1 MRKIIVI
8 HLLFISTLLSAQN
21 PNNPIE
27 VKEYKLKNGLTVML
41 TENHDVP
48 KICGMVA
55 VKAGAKNDP
64 KEATGIAH
72 YLEHMLFKGT
82 ETMGT
87 VDYLKEKP
95 FLDEI
100 NNLYDSLG
108 KTKDE
113 EDRRKIQMQINEVSK
128 KAGEFAIANEM
139 DQLLAQIGATEVNAF
154 TTEDFTVYQNTF
166 PSNQIERWLEL
177 YSHRFEKP
185 VFRLFQSELE
195 TAYEE
200 KNRSMDD
207 FYLQVGEEIL
217 KSIYK
222 KHPYGQQTILGSVE
236 HLKNPS
242 LKKMYAFYD
251 TYYVANNM
259 VLALSGDFD
268 TETIMPL
275 IEAKFGK
282 WRSGEI
288 PEFPKYDEE
297 KFLNREFVERNLTPV
312 KVGAMVFRTPENGHP
327 DEIKFDM
334 ALQILSNYEK
344 TGFLNKISDEGK
356 IMGTLLMSM
365 PYNDL
370 GATIVVFIPKIAGQK
385 LETAEAIVKEQL
397 EKLKDGEF
405 SDEYFNAI
413 KLNKQ
418 KKIDLLWENNRNRVH
433 EMLKSFTQ
441 NKKWDDYFEKY
452 LNVKHITKQDIIEV
466 SKKYFGNNYLCFY
479 SRMGSPKKEKLIK
492 PGYYP
497 IVTKN
502 EVKSEF
508 REQFEKIKA
517 TKLTPQYVNFEQ
529 DIVTQK
535 VNDHFIVN
543 QAKNPFNSV
552 FGLTI
557 KYGVGKYKIPELQLT
572 DEYLSLLGTKDKSVS
587 ELKDA
592 YHELGASY
600 SFRASDE
607 SFSMYIL
614 GMEENL
620 EAVLKLTNN
629 FIANVQSDESKVN
642 KILGDFKTR
651 NKVIRTHPSYIA
663 SSLNQYILY
672 GEEAPKLRELTKKQ
686 MKKLTGK
693 ELTETYKKVLDYETT
708 VDFTGNKNIDS
719 VAELCSKY
727 LVVKEKLE
735 PKQDVLILD
744 RLVCSK
750 TKIYVVNDKKA
761 VQSQI
766 YFNIEGSPR
775 DNKKEPQSRAFNTYF
790 GKGMSSLVF
799 QEIREF
805 RSLAYSVYGSYRLA
819 KKEGKNNR
827 FIGYIGCQADKTNDA
842 IDAMLD
848 LINNMPEKPERIEMI
863 RSSIIEESLS
873 SKPNF
878 RSLLRIVEYWKQ
890 VGYISDPNKIHIEKY
905 DEINFEDIVT
915 FYKTEIQNKPVIIT
929 IVGDVKRF
937 DLKKLEEYGEV
948 IKIKESKLFVN

>member
-1 MRKIIVI
+1 
-8 HLLFISTLLSAQN
+8 
-21 PNNPIE
+21 
-27 VKEYKLKNGLTVML
+27 ML

-48 KICGMVA
+48 KICGMIG

-64 KEATGIAH
+64 NDATGIAH

-100 NNLYDSLG
+100 NTLYDSLG

-113 EDRRKIQMQINEVSK
+113 EERRKIQMQINEESK

-177 YSHRFEKP
+177 YSHRFENP

-195 TAYEE
+195 TVYEE
-200 KNRSMDD
+200 KNRSMDNL
-207 FYLQVGEEIL
+207 YIQVGEEIL

-222 KHPYGQQTILGSVE
+222 KHPYGQQTVLGTVE

-242 LKKMYAFYD
+242 LKKMYEFYN

-297 KFLNREFVERNLTPV
+297 EFLNREFVERNLTPV

-334 ALQILSNYEK
+334 ALQVLSNNEK

-356 IMGTLLMSM
+356 IMGTLLMKM

-418 KKIDLLWENNRNRVH
+418 KEIDLLWENNWNRVY

-452 LNVKHITKQDIIEV
+452 LSVKHITKQDIIGV
-466 SKKYFGNNYLCFY
+466 SEKYFGNNYLCFY
-479 SRMGSPKKEKLIK
+479 SRMGFPKKEKLIK

-497 IVTKN
+497 IILKN
-502 EVKSEF
+502 DVKSEF

-517 TKLTPQYVNFEQ
+517 IKLIPQYVNFEK

-543 QAKNPFNSV
+543 QAKDPFNEV

-557 KYGVGKYKIPELQLT
+557 KYGVGRYKIPELQLA
-572 DEYLSLLGTKDKSVS
+572 DEYLSLLGTNDKSVS
-587 ELKDA
+587 ELKEA

-614 GMEENL
+614 GVEENL
-620 EAVLKLTNN
+620 EAVMKLTNN
-629 FIANVQSDESKVN
+629 FITNVQSDESKVD
-642 KILGDFKTR
+642 KMLGDIKTR
-651 NKVIRTHPSYIA
+651 NKVNRTQPSYIA
-663 SSLNQYILY
+663 YSLNQYILF
-672 GEEAPKLRELTKKQ
+672 GDEAPQLRELTKKQ
-686 MKKLTGK
+686 MKKLSGK
-693 ELTETYKKVLDYETT
+693 ELIGAYKKALDYETT
-708 VDFTGNKNIDS
+708 VNLTGNKNIDS
-719 VAELCSKY
+719 VAELCNKY

-744 RLVCSK
+744 RLVSSK

-775 DNKKEPQSRAFNTYF
+775 NNDNEPLARAFNAYF

-805 RSLAYSVYGSYRLA
+805 RSLAYSAWGRYIAA
-819 KKEGKNNR
+819 KKEGKNNS
-827 FIGYIGCQADKTNDA
+827 FTGYIGCQADKTNDA

-848 LINNMPEKPERIEMI
+848 LINNMPEKPERMETI
-863 RSSIIEESLS
+863 RSSIIEESQS

-878 RSLLRIVEYWKQ
+878 RSLLYIIEYWKQ
-890 VGYISDPNKIHIEKY
+890 LGYKSDPNKIHLEKY
-905 DEINFEDIVT
+905 DEMNFEDIVK
-915 FYKTEIQNKPVIIT
+915 FHKNEIQNKPVIIT

-948 IKIKESKLFVN
+948 IKIKESELFVN